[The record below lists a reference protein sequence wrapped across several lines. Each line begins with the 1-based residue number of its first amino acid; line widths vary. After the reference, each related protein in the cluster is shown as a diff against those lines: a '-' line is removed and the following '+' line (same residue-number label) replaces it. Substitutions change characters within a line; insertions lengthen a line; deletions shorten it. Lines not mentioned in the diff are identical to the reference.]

1 MNKKN
6 EQIVQ
11 KSNFNNKYDLKSI
24 PKEKFKFANKN
35 KDLHDKAFETKPVSF
50 FHDSWNRFAKNKSSI
65 VAGII
70 ILIISL
76 FAIIEPIVDPKAHVD
91 AIQYPSGFQDTNFA
105 LARPYNSIFANT
117 GWWDGKQEAT
127 IGEDDYNLLRFTDS
141 NHQRVELI
149 EEVVESYTIVG
160 LEFNTTKYKVDKD
173 THAVGCKYVTLS
185 KDEYENLVQYEKD
198 NDIYQ
203 KDNSIM
209 KPIVDVSSYLS
220 EVETEL
226 AEKGVA
232 STSID
237 TIIDRMT
244 NYYNSYPDIY
254 YKLFPKE
261 TNGQYSDTKFS
272 AVLENGEPVPIYSK
286 DTEGNL
292 VYSKFKSSEYT
303 VRVDYFDY
311 FTYANGFEPY
321 YLFGANQSGQDIYLR
336 LALGAR
342 FSLLL
347 GISVSIVNFL
357 IGLFW
362 GAISGYYG
370 GNVDLIMERITDII
384 GNIPTIIIMTIA
396 QIQFTNNTSLENAL
410 GSAGV
415 LILAILLAFVYNGWI
430 GVASTTRM
438 QFYRFKGQEYVLA
451 SRTLG
456 APDRRLIFKHI
467 LPNAAGTLVTSSVL
481 MIPGVI
487 FSESSLS
494 YLGIIDFSSSG
505 ICSIGVLLNEGQSAS
520 LAQNPHV
527 LLFPAAVISLLMIS
541 FNLFGNGLRDAFNT
555 SLKGS
560 E

>member
-1 MNKKN
+1 MENK
-6 EQIVQ
+6 QIDQ
-11 KSNFNNKYDLKSI
+11 RSNFNNKYDLDNI
-24 PKEKFKFANKN
+24 PKEKFKFANKD
-35 KDLHDKAFETKPVSF
+35 KDLRDKAFETKPMSF

-76 FAIIEPIVDPKAHVD
+76 FAIIEPIVDPKARVD
-91 AIQYPSGFQDTNFA
+91 DIQYPSGFQDTNFA
-105 LARPYNSIFANT
+105 LARPYNSLFADT
-117 GWWDGKQEAT
+117 GWWDGKKEET
-127 IGEDDYNLLRFTDS
+127 IGEDDYNLLSFTDS
-141 NHQRVELI
+141 NHERVELL
-149 EEVVESYTIVG
+149 EKVVESYTIVG
-160 LEFNTTKYKVDKD
+160 LEFNTTKYRVDED
-173 THAVGCKYVTLS
+173 TYAVGCKYVTFS
-185 KDEYENLVQYEKD
+185 KEEYDELVQYEKD
-198 NDIYQ
+198 QNIYRQ
-203 KDNSIM
+203 ENSIM
-209 KPIVDVSSYLS
+209 KPIVNVTSYLT
-220 EVETEL
+220 EVEAQLLTEGI
-226 AEKGVA
+226 AT
-232 STSID
+232 TSVD
-237 TIIDRMT
+237 TIIDSMT

-254 YKLFPKE
+254 YKLFPQE

-272 AVLENGEPVPIYSK
+272 AVLEDGQPIPIYST
-286 DTEGNL
+286 DTEGEL
-292 VYSKFKSSEYT
+292 SYFKLKSAEYT

-347 GISVSIVNFL
+347 GVGVSLVNFL

-396 QIQFTNNTSLENAL
+396 QIQFTNSTTLENAL
-410 GSAGV
+410 GSSGV

-520 LAQNPHV
+520 LSQNPHV

>member
-1 MNKKN
+1 MSKDNK
-6 EQIVQ
+6 QIVQ
-11 KSNFNNKYDLKSI
+11 KSNFNNKYDLDNI
-24 PKEKFKFANKN
+24 PKEKFKFANN
-35 KDLHDKAFETKPVSF
+35 DKDLHDKAFETKPMSF
-50 FHDSWNRFAKNKSSI
+50 FHDSWNRFSKNKSSI

-76 FAIIEPIVDPKAHVD
+76 FAIFEPIVDPKAHVD
-91 AIQYPSGFQDTNFA
+91 EIQYPSGFQDTSFA
-105 LARPYNSIFANT
+105 LARPYNSLFANS
-117 GWWDGKQEAT
+117 GWWDGKQEKTLGA
-127 IGEDDYNLLRFTDS
+127 DDYNLLKFTDS
-141 NHQRVELI
+141 NHERVELI

-160 LEFNTTKYKVDKD
+160 MEFNTTKYKVDVD
-173 THAVGCKYVTLS
+173 TYSVGCKYVTLS
-185 KDEYENLVQYEKD
+185 KGEYEDLVQYEKD
-198 NDIYQ
+198 QGIY
-203 KDNSIM
+203 KSENSVM
-209 KPIVDVSSYLS
+209 KPIVNVADYLL
-220 EVETEL
+220 EVEDQLLDE
-226 AEKGVA
+226 GVV
-232 STSID
+232 STSVD
-237 TIIDRMT
+237 TIIDSMT

-254 YKLFPKE
+254 YKLFPQE

-272 AVLENGEPVPIYSK
+272 AVLEDGNPVPIYLTDS
-286 DTEGNL
+286 EGEL
-292 VYSKFKSSEYT
+292 SYSKLKSSEYT

-311 FTYANGFEPY
+311 FVYANGFEPY
-321 YLFGANQSGQDIYLR
+321 YIFGANQSGQDIYLR

-347 GISVSIVNFL
+347 GVGVSIVNFL

-370 GNVDLIMERITDII
+370 GNVDLIMERVTDII

-396 QIQFTNNTSLENAL
+396 QIQFTSNADLENSL
-410 GSAGV
+410 GSSGV

-481 MIPGVI
+481 MVPGVI

>member
-1 MNKKN
+1 MKNDKKV
-6 EQIVQ
+6 IVQ
-11 KSNFNNKYDLKSI
+11 KSNFNKQYDLNNI
-24 PKEKFKFANKN
+24 PKEKFRFANKD
-35 KDLHDKAFETKPVSF
+35 KDLHDKAFETKPISF

-76 FAIIEPIVDPKAHVD
+76 FAIIEPISDPKAHVD
-91 AIQYPSGFQDTNFA
+91 EIQYPSGFQDTNFA
-105 LARPYNSIFANT
+105 LARPYNKLFANS
-117 GWWDGKQEAT
+117 GWWDGKQEK
-127 IGEDDYNLLRFTDS
+127 ILGEDDYNLLRFTDS
-141 NHQRVELI
+141 NHDRVELI
-149 EEVVESYTIVG
+149 EKVVESYTIVG
-160 LEFNTTKYKVDKD
+160 MEFNTTKYKVDED
-173 THAVGCKYVTLS
+173 TYAIGCKYVTLS
-185 KDEYENLVQYEKD
+185 NEEYLDLVQYEKD
-198 NDIYQ
+198 NDIYHTD
-203 KDNSIM
+203 KSIM
-209 KPIVDVSSYLS
+209 KPIVDVANYLD
-220 EVETEL
+220 EVKTQL
-226 AEKGVA
+226 LNKGVVP
-232 STSID
+232 TSVD
-237 TIIDRMT
+237 TIIDKMT

-254 YKLFPKE
+254 YKLFPQE

-272 AVLENGEPVPIYSK
+272 ALLEDGKPIPIYAK
-286 DTEGNL
+286 DGEGNL
-292 VYSKFKSSEYT
+292 VYSKLKSAEYT

-321 YLFGANQSGQDIYLR
+321 YVFGANQSGQDIYLR

-347 GISVSIVNFL
+347 GVGVSILNFL
-357 IGLFW
+357 IGLIW

-396 QIQFTNNTSLENAL
+396 QIQFTNSTTLENAL
-410 GSAGV
+410 GTAGV

-555 SLKGS
+555 TLKGS